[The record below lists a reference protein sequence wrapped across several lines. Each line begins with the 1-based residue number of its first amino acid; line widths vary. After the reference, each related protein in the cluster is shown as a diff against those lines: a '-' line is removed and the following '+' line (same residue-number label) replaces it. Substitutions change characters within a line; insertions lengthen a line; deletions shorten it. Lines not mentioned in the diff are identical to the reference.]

1 MKDSQLL
8 LRELESA
15 YANKLPFVAYREPNH
30 EVVKAMVQ
38 NSDEIHSIASIGEPG
53 FVFAPFN
60 SAEKNILIPFN
71 DSKFIKAHFIETPV
85 SSENEQLYVANSGD
99 KAKHLTLVNATLNFI
114 KKGFAKKVVISR
126 KEIVEFPE
134 FSFATTFE
142 RLVHTYK
149 NAFVYVW
156 YHPTIGLWLG
166 ATPELLITIKDN
178 LFETVS
184 LAGTQPYTKTL
195 DITWGLKELEEQ
207 QIVTDYIQS
216 QLKPLVDTLSIS
228 KIKTVKAGNLI
239 HLSTGIKGYLKNA
252 KNIDGLLKLLHPT
265 PAVCGLPKEASKRFI
280 LEKEGYPREFYA
292 GFLGEVHVE
301 NKTNLY
307 VNLRCMKYKVPNIEL
322 FLGGGIT
329 KDSIAE
335 NEWHETVEKAKVIK
349 KVL

>member
-15 YANKLPFVAYREPNH
+15 YANKLPFVAYREPNL

-38 NSDEIHSIASIGEPG
+38 NSDEIHSVTANEEPG

-60 SAEKNILIPFN
+60 SVEKTILIPSN
-71 DSKFIKAHFIETPV
+71 DSKFIKAHFIHALV
-85 SSENEQLYVANSGD
+85 SSENKQLYLGNSDD
-99 KAKHLTLVNATLNFI
+99 KAKHLSHVNDTINFI

-142 RLVHTYK
+142 RLIQTYK

-166 ATPELLITIKDN
+166 ATPELLITIKDT
-178 LFETVS
+178 LFKTVS
-184 LAGTQPYTKTL
+184 LAGTQSYTETL

-207 QIVTDYIQS
+207 QIVTDYIRS
-216 QLKPLVDTLSIS
+216 QLNPLVDALSIS
-228 KIKTVKAGNLI
+228 NTKTVKAGNLV
-239 HLSTGIKGYLKNA
+239 HLSTDIKGQLKNT

-265 PAVCGLPKEASKRFI
+265 PAVCGFPKEAAKRFI

-292 GFLGEVHVE
+292 GFLGEVDLE

-307 VNLRCMKYKVPNIEL
+307 VNLRCMKYEVPNVEL

-335 NEWHETVEKAKVIK
+335 NEWNETVEKSKVIK